1 MESEV
6 LLFEHK
12 FSKFFKTINHHT
24 ILFVNARGLKL
35 RHFNIFD
42 LLSSFLAFFRLK
54 LYNCAACAELPTVTS
69 VVQHELILE
78 NRDIK
83 MTYDTFRFH
92 IHRARQPICTEYTCC
107 TLVKLYPVVS

>member
-6 LLFEHK
+6 LLFLHK
-12 FSKFFKTINHHT
+12 SFKFFKTSNHHT
-24 ILFVNARGLKL
+24 ILFFNARGLKL

-42 LLSSFLAFFRLK
+42 FLSSFLAFFRLK
-54 LYNCAACAELPTVTS
+54 LYNFAACAELQTVTS
-69 VVQHELILE
+69 VVQNELIRE

-83 MTYDTFRFH
+83 MTCGAFRFH
-92 IHRARQPICTEYTCC
+92 IHRVRQPICTEYTCC